1 MLTNSVGGVRDL
13 CLEGREPE
21 SAATLG
27 ARQGPPGTRPV
38 RAPRTSPT
46 AAMST
51 SRSSVCGMLSSSLA
65 PAFVQCGQVAASRA
79 SRWVALA
86 LTPCLAPSHGFAAV
100 PSRQRVKCRRS
111 SVRRDFAAPFV
122 MPGLD
127 APGTSVPPL
136 RRRVLRR
143 GCRALRSRH
152 PCLLRPRRLHS
163 LTQVPSAG
171 PARTCERCG
180 IVPLFAVC
188 ARAGVTVISRS
199 ILFPSGSCRAYRL
212 ACSTFPG
219 IRRHGWRR
227 HVGCPQ
233 KFERLF

>member
-1 MLTNSVGGVRDL
+1 MLTNSVGRVRDL
-13 CLEGREPE
+13 CLEAREPE

-27 ARQGPPGTRPV
+27 ARQGPPGTRSV

-51 SRSSVCGMLSSSLA
+51 SRSGVCGMLSSSLA

-86 LTPCLAPSHGFAAV
+86 LTPCLAPSYGCAAV

-143 GCRALRSRH
+143 VCRALRSRH

-171 PARTCERCG
+171 PARPCG
-180 IVPLFAVC
+180 GCGRSASIRSLC
-188 ARAGVTVISRS
+188 KSRS
-199 ILFPSGSCRAYRL
+199 DRYLSLQRLFPSGSCRAYRL

-219 IRRHGWRR
+219 IRRHG
-227 HVGCPQ
+227 
-233 KFERLF
+233 